1 MKKYYV
7 INGKIVINKY
17 CVKYTY
23 TVNSGSSEITSEVIQ
38 YCRNDNE
45 LNALVTELEQKDI
58 EYTISALDV
67 SDILMFYLY
76 DVRQTNIPISDAVL
90 QGSC

>member
-7 INGKIVINKY
+7 SSGKIVINKY

-23 TVNSGSSEITSEVIQ
+23 TVNNSSSETKSEVVQ

-45 LNALVTELEQKDI
+45 FNALVTELEQKDI
-58 EYTISALDV
+58 
-67 SDILMFYLY
+67 
-76 DVRQTNIPISDAVL
+76 
-90 QGSC
+90 